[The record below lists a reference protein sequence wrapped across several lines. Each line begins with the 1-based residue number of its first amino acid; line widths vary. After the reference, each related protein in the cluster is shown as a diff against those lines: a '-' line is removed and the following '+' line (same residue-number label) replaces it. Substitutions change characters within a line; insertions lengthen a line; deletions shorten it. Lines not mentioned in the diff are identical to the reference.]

1 MTENDRRAFYDIL
14 DAVNDLTIMPNGKDL
29 ERMKKILFANLLEY
43 PLNVIA
49 SALNAHCRAEKF
61 FPMLADIIKQIEGT
75 PEERAALAWSLVMKA
90 KRKYRLRKAIKF
102 PSPAIHFAIE
112 KMGGWE
118 KVYWSVDDSNENFKA
133 AEFQRFFKIGE
144 KISSW
149 NGENGKVKVCSYF
162 PSEEEIYALRKGKK
176 IKREIFD
183 VENDKIINVNE
194 NLKQLYPQKNN

>member
-1 MTENDRRAFYDIL
+1 MTENDRRAFNDIL
-14 DAVNDLTIMPNGKDL
+14 DAVNDLTIMPSGKDL
-29 ERMKKILFANLLEY
+29 ERMKEVLFTCLIDY

-49 SALNAHCRAEKF
+49 KAVNAHCRTEKF
-61 FPMLADIIKQIEGT
+61 FPMLADIIRQIEGT

-90 KRKYRLRKAIKF
+90 KIKYRLRKAIKF

-118 KVYWSVDDSNENFKA
+118 RVYWSIDDSSENFKA

-149 NGENGKVKVCSYF
+149 NGEDGKIKVCPYF
-162 PSEEEIYALRKGKK
+162 PSEEEIYARRKGKNFK
-176 IKREIFD
+176 SEVFD
-183 VENDKIINVNE
+183 VENDKVININE
-194 NLKQLYPQKNN
+194 NLKQLYP

>member
-14 DAVNDLTIMPNGKDL
+14 DAVNDLTLMPNGKDL

-61 FPMLADIIKQIEGT
+61 FPMLADIITQIEGT

-194 NLKQLYPQKNN
+194 NLKQLYP

>member
-1 MTENDRRAFYDIL
+1 MTENDRRAFYDML
-14 DAVNDLTIMPNGKDL
+14 DAVNDLTIMPGGKDL
-29 ERMKKILFANLLEY
+29 ERMKKILFANLIDY
-43 PLNVIA
+43 PLSVVA
-49 SALNAHCRAEKF
+49 SALNAHCRTEKF

-118 KVYWSVDDSNENFKA
+118 KVYWSIDDNNENFKA

-149 NGENGKVKVCSYF
+149 NGENGKIKVCSYF
-162 PSEEEIYALRKGKK
+162 PSEEEIYALKKGNKK
-176 IKREIFD
+176 FKREIYD
-183 VENDKIINVNE
+183 VENDKIININE
-194 NLKQLYPQKNN
+194 NLKQLYP